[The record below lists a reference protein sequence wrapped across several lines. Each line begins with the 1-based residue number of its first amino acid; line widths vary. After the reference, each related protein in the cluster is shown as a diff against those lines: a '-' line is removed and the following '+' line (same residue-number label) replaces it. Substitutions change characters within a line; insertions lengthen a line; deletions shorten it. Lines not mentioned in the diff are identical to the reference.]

1 MSGEVRDKY
10 DQDGCAY
17 EIVKNCKKNVKK
29 NILLSLLYFFFKKI
43 VPKGYG
49 GNWAWGLTP
58 KRLEQDCH

>member
-1 MSGEVRDKY
+1 MMSGEVRDKY

-17 EIVKNCKKNVKK
+17 EIVKNCKKKPVKK
-29 NILLSLLYFFFKKI
+29 DILSLLYLKKI

-49 GNWAWGLTP
+49 GNWTWGLTP